1 MTGVQTCALPIF
13 SICVPMCPP
22 DLDLCVL
29 IGDVNDDGQVN
40 VLDIVLTTN
49 LILCQDCPDDYN
61 ACSDMNGDGEL
72 NVLDIV
78 LIVNLILN

>member
-1 MTGVQTCALPIF
+1 MATFNFSDGDGSVVLDVELDGGENSCANP
-13 SICVPMCPP
+13 
-22 DLDLCVL
+22 
-29 IGDVNDDGQVN
+29 GDVNGDGQVN
-40 VLDIVLTTN
+40 VLDVVLTTN

-61 ACSDMNGDGEL
+61 VCSDMNADGEL